1 MSACLGVVAAETET
15 LRREVNVLN
24 QRLPGILGL
33 LRGEHLAGA
42 EPDAGILGLVVKKHS
57 QALVGGVVVAAVV
70 ARNRERQVRLRFNGN
85 GLLINRHRHNRCRG
99 NRNRCR
105 NRLHRRY
112 RLIFN
117 ILGCRGRF
125 GLVFS
130 RRFGSVL
137 GVLGSF
143 GLFLCGRR
151 LVRYGFFGNGIR
163 LRLCNLRFGLLRLGD
178 FLFYRLRRC
187 ENDLVA
193 ASCTE
198 NKFSACLTG
207 NRVSALAAV
216 NSDIIHINTSKLR
229 LRPEELQERAV
240 SHIYVGF

>member
-1 MSACLGVVAAETET
+1 MVELDCQLSACLGVVAAETET

-33 LRGEHLAGA
+33 LRGKHLAGA
-42 EPDAGILGLVVKKHS
+42 EPYARILGLGVKKHGK
-57 QALVGGVVVAAVV
+57 ALVGGVIVAAVV
-70 ARNRERQVRLRFNGN
+70 TRNRERQVRLRFNGN
-85 GLLINRHRHNRCRG
+85 GLLINRSRHRHNRCRG

-117 ILGCRGRF
+117 ILGCRGRL

-130 RRFGSVL
+130 RRFGL
-137 GVLGSF
+137 IFHVLGSF

-178 FLFYRLRRC
+178 FLFYTSCSTGCGGVRMILWPH
-187 ENDLVA
+187 LVQKTNSLP
-193 ASCTE
+193 ASQ
-198 NKFSACLTG
+198 AIGLPH
-207 NRVSALAAV
+207 RV
-216 NSDIIHINTSKLR
+216 
-229 LRPEELQERAV
+229 Q
-240 SHIYVGF
+240 